1 MTAPLDPRLP
11 VVVGVAA
18 AGPDDEGETPL
29 DLMAVAAEKA
39 AAEAG
44 ATALLPAVDLVLC
57 PRGSWPST
65 DPARDLAARFGAGR
79 ARTLVAE
86 LGILQ
91 TTLFSRAVS
100 AVSSGEADVVVVSG
114 GEARRRG
121 ARHPLAPPPP
131 TSGEE
136 VPDVLL
142 APKGRILS
150 AEEIGAGLLNAP
162 SHYALL
168 ENARRGALG
177 ITLDAHLGA
186 ISELWSRFNGV
197 AAANPRAAFPRPWT
211 AAELRAEDQDNRM
224 IAFPYRKWEVSQWN
238 VDQAAALLVCSVEA
252 ARAHGIPAD
261 RWVFPHAVAESD
273 HLVPVTERPA
283 LHRSPG
289 FSLAGRAALEA
300 AGTTV
305 DDVDVLDLYSC
316 FPVAVFIQ
324 AAEMGIPLDRQL
336 TLTGGMTFGGGPLN
350 NYVLQAAVE
359 MCNAL
364 RGGDGRRGLQT
375 AVSGMVTKQGV
386 MVWGSDPPAAGCRVV
401 DVTAEVTA
409 RVAPRPVVTDGKG
422 PATVSTYTVMYG
434 RPDPER
440 AVVLAGQAG
449 GVRALAVSTD
459 PDVMAAMAGE
469 DWLGRRVTLDGRGG
483 FSA

>member
-1 MTAPLDPRLP
+1 VTAPLDPRLP

-18 AGPDDEGETPL
+18 AGPDDEGPTPV
-29 DLMAVAAEKA
+29 DLMARAAEQA
-39 AAEAG
+39 AADAG
-44 ATALLPAVDLVLC
+44 APALLPAVDLVLC

-65 DPARDLAARFGAGR
+65 DPARALARRFGAGR
-79 ARTLVAE
+79 ARTVVAE

-91 TTLFSRAVS
+91 STLVSRA
-100 AVSSGEADVVVVSG
+100 AAAVVSGAAGVVLVAG
-114 GEARRRG
+114 GEARRR
-121 ARHPLAPPPP
+121 ASRQAPAPETSSDADVPDEVLAPQ
-131 TSGEE
+131 
-136 VPDVLL
+136 
-142 APKGRILS
+142 GRIIS

-177 ITLDAHLGA
+177 ISLDDHLGSIA
-186 ISELWSRFNGV
+186 ELWSRFSAV
-197 AAANPRAAFPRPWT
+197 AAANPRAAFPRWWT
-211 AAELRAEDQDNRM
+211 ADELRSAGEDNRM

-252 ARAHGIPAD
+252 ARAHGVASD
-261 RWVFPHAVAESD
+261 RWVFLHATAESD
-273 HLVPVTERPA
+273 HMVPVTERPV

-305 DDVDVLDLYSC
+305 DEMDLVDLYSC
-316 FPVAVFIQ
+316 FPVAVFTQ
-324 AAEMGIPLDRQL
+324 ASELGIPLDRAL
-336 TLTGGMTFGGGPLN
+336 TVTGGMTFGGGPLN

-359 MCNAL
+359 MCRGL

-386 MVWGSDPPAAGCRVV
+386 MVWGSDPPARGCRVLK
-401 DVTAEVTA
+401 VTAEVEA
-409 RVAPRPVVTDGKG
+409 RVSPLPVGADGRG
-422 PATVSTYTVMYG
+422 PATVLTYTVMYG

-440 AVVLAGQAG
+440 AVVLAGQLG
-449 GVRALAVSTD
+449 GVRALAVSTA
-459 PDVMAAMAGE
+459 PDVMAAMAKE
-469 DWLGRRVTLDGRGG
+469 EWLGRRVILDGRGG
-483 FSA
+483 FTA